1 MNAVTIVLSLL
12 SVSLAVVFLLG
23 VIAVDWF
30 LFCDRMAR
38 KNKIITEALDSNYR
52 MSCRLEEIRLDEEEA
67 RAKRSAAVAKGNRT
81 RKAMKAARG

>member
-1 MNAVTIVLSLL
+1 MMEGVVTIVLTI
-12 SVSLAVVFLLG
+12 VVVFLLG

-67 RAKRSAAVAKGNRT
+67 RAGPAAYRATLGLPKP
-81 RKAMKAARG
+81 